1 MLGRQPVPG
10 EIEHS
15 DSPRT
20 RFLLLNELAVIILFG
35 VSFFLRMNEKEDGLF
50 KFSRFWTREG
60 TLEEFL
66 IFSIFLLS
74 WISWY
79 K

>member
-50 KFSRFWTREG
+50 KYSRF
-60 TLEEFL
+60 
-66 IFSIFLLS
+66 
-74 WISWY
+74 
-79 K
+79 